1 MWRVVAI
8 GTALLIVGVAIALL
22 AGGLSWIKA
31 RFYIDH
37 MEDPGRLER
46 MQVERVVETLKLVP
60 GSAVADI
67 GAGSGLFTRTLA
79 KAVAP
84 GVVYAVD
91 INPNLLAHIEK
102 SAKEAG
108 LANVRTVL
116 ATEGDPRLPEALDVV
131 FICDT
136 LHLIEGPERYLRELH
151 GHVRPGGRVAII
163 SFIQNW
169 PPVGNQF
176 SADQL
181 ERWMKQ
187 AGFALAERH
196 DFITDQYLMIF
207 ERS

>member
-37 MEDPGRLER
+37 MENPGRLER

-108 LANVRTVL
+108 LANVKTVL

>member
-37 MEDPGRLER
+37 MENPGRLER

-67 GAGSGLFTRTLA
+67 GAGSGLFTRTMA
-79 KAVAP
+79 KVVAP

-91 INPNLLAHIEK
+91 INVNLLTHIEK
-102 SAKEAG
+102 SAKKNG
-108 LANVRTVL
+108 LANVKTVL
-116 ATEGDPRLPEALDVV
+116 ATEDDSGLSEPLDLI
-131 FICDT
+131 FISDV
-136 LHLIEGPERYLRELH
+136 LHLMDDPELYLKGLDP
-151 GHVRPGGRVAII
+151 HVRPKGRVAII
-163 SFIQNW
+163 SFVRNW
-169 PPVGNQF
+169 PPLANQF
-176 SADQL
+176 SAEQL
-181 ERWMKQ
+181 ERWMEQ
-187 AGFALAERH
+187 AGFSPVERH
-196 DFITDQYLMIF
+196 DFIPDQYLMIF

>member
-37 MEDPGRLER
+37 MENPGRLER

-60 GSAVADI
+60 GSVIADI

-108 LANVRTVL
+108 LANIKTVL
-116 ATEGDPRLPEALDVV
+116 ATEGDPRLPEALDVI

-151 GHVRPGGRVAII
+151 EYVRPGGRVAII

>member
-37 MEDPGRLER
+37 MENPGRLER

-108 LANVRTVL
+108 LANVKTVL
-116 ATEGDPRLPEALDVV
+116 ATEGDPRLPRALDAI

>member
-1 MWRVVAI
+1 MWRMAGLGI
-8 GTALLIVGVAIALL
+8 ALLITGVAVALL
-22 AGGLSWIKA
+22 AGGVPWIKA
-31 RFYIDH
+31 RSYIVL
-37 MEDPGRLER
+37 MERQDRLER
-46 MQVERVVETLKLVP
+46 MQVERVVQTLQLAS
-60 GSAVADI
+60 GSVIADI
-67 GAGSGLFTRTLA
+67 GAGSGLFTRPLA

-108 LANVRTVL
+108 LANIKTVL
-116 ATEGDPRLPEALDVV
+116 ATEGDPRLPEALDVI
-131 FICDT
+131 FICDV

-151 GHVRPGGRVAII
+151 GYVRPGGRVAII
-163 SFIQNW
+163 SIIQNW
-169 PPVGNQF
+169 PPVGNHF
-176 SADQL
+176 NADQL
-181 ERWMKQ
+181 EKWMKQ

>member
-37 MEDPGRLER
+37 MENPGRLER

-67 GAGSGLFTRTLA
+67 GAGSGLFTRTMA
-79 KAVAP
+79 KVVAP

-91 INPNLLAHIEK
+91 INPNLLTHIEK
-102 SAKEAG
+102 SAKQAG
-108 LANVRTVL
+108 LANVKTVL
-116 ATEGDPRLPEALDVV
+116 ATEDDSGLPEPLDLI
-131 FICDT
+131 FICDV
-136 LHLIEGPERYLRELH
+136 LHLMDDPELYLKGLDSR
-151 GHVRPGGRVAII
+151 VRPKGRVAII
-163 SFIQNW
+163 SFVRNW
-169 PPVGNQF
+169 PPLANQF
-176 SADQL
+176 SAEQL
-181 ERWMKQ
+181 ERWMEQ
-187 AGFALAERH
+187 AGFSPVERH
-196 DFITDQYLMIF
+196 GFIPDQYLMIF

>member
-1 MWRVVAI
+1 MWRVVAL

-37 MEDPGRLER
+37 MENPGRLER

-84 GVVYAVD
+84 GVVYAID

-108 LANVRTVL
+108 LANIKIVL
-116 ATEGDPRLPEALDVV
+116 ATEDDPRLPGALDAI

-136 LHLIEGPERYLRELH
+136 LHLIEEPERYLRELH
-151 GHVRPGGRVAII
+151 EYVRPGGRVAII

>member
-1 MWRVVAI
+1 MWRVVPR

-37 MEDPGRLER
+37 MENPGRLER

-108 LANVRTVL
+108 LANVKTVL

>member
-1 MWRVVAI
+1 MWRVFAI

-37 MEDPGRLER
+37 MENPGRLER

-108 LANVRTVL
+108 LANVKTVL
-116 ATEGDPRLPEALDVV
+116 ATEDDSRLPGTLDVV

-136 LHLIEGPERYLRELH
+136 LHLMDDPELYLKELDSY
-151 GHVRPGGRVAII
+151 VRPKGRVAII
-163 SFIQNW
+163 SFVRNW
-169 PPVGNQF
+169 PPLATQF
-176 SADQL
+176 SAEQL

-196 DFITDQYLMIF
+196 GFITDQYLMIF

>member
-1 MWRVVAI
+1 MRRVVAI

-37 MEDPGRLER
+37 MENPGRLER
-46 MQVERVVETLKLVP
+46 MQVERVVETLELVP

-102 SAKEAG
+102 SAKQAG
-108 LANVRTVL
+108 LANIKTVL
-116 ATEGDPRLPEALDVV
+116 ATEGDPRLPGALDVIL
-131 FICDT
+131 ICDT

-176 SADQL
+176 SAEQL
-181 ERWMKQ
+181 ERWMEQ
-187 AGFALAERH
+187 AGFARAERH

>member
-1 MWRVVAI
+1 MP
-8 GTALLIVGVAIALL
+8 
-22 AGGLSWIKA
+22 WIKA
-31 RFYIDH
+31 HFYIVH
-37 MEDPGRLER
+37 MERQDRLER
-46 MQVERVVETLKLVP
+46 MQVERVVQTLQLVP
-60 GSAVADI
+60 GSVIADI

-108 LANVRTVL
+108 LANIKTVL
-116 ATEGDPRLPEALDVV
+116 ATEGDPRLPEALNVI

-136 LHLIEGPERYLRELH
+136 LHLIEGPEQYLRELH
-151 GHVRPGGRVAII
+151 GYVRPGGRVAII
-163 SFIQNW
+163 SFIQNF
-169 PPVGNQF
+169 PPAGHRF

>member
-1 MWRVVAI
+1 MWRVVAL

-37 MEDPGRLER
+37 MENPGRLER

-108 LANVRTVL
+108 LANIKTVL
-116 ATEGDPRLPEALDVV
+116 ATEGDPRLPEALDVI
-131 FICDT
+131 FICDV
-136 LHLIEGPERYLRELH
+136 LHLIAGPERYLRDLH

-181 ERWMKQ
+181 GRWMKQ

>member
-37 MEDPGRLER
+37 MENPGRLER

-60 GSAVADI
+60 GSAIADI

-108 LANVRTVL
+108 LANVKTVL

-136 LHLIEGPERYLRELH
+136 LHLIEGPERYLGELH

-169 PPVGNQF
+169 PPVGSQF

>member
-37 MEDPGRLER
+37 MENPGRLER

-102 SAKEAG
+102 NAKEAG
-108 LANVRTVL
+108 LANVKTVL
-116 ATEGDPRLPEALDVV
+116 ATEDDSRLPGALDVV

-136 LHLIEGPERYLRELH
+136 LHLMEDPELYLKELDS
-151 GHVRPGGRVAII
+151 HVRPKGRVAII
-163 SFIQNW
+163 SFVRNW
-169 PPVGNQF
+169 PPLTNQF
-176 SADQL
+176 SAEQL

>member
-1 MWRVVAI
+1 MWRVLAI

-22 AGGLSWIKA
+22 AGGLSWVKA

-37 MEDPGRLER
+37 METPDRLER

-108 LANVRTVL
+108 LANVKTVL
-116 ATEGDPRLPEALDVV
+116 ATEDDSRLPGALDVV

-136 LHLIEGPERYLRELH
+136 LHLMEDPELYLKELDS
-151 GHVRPGGRVAII
+151 HVRPKGRVAII
-163 SFIQNW
+163 SFVRSW
-169 PPVGNQF
+169 PPLTNQF
-176 SADQL
+176 SAKQL

>member
-1 MWRVVAI
+1 MWRVAALV
-8 GTALLIVGVAIALL
+8 TAVLITGVAIALL
-22 AGGLSWIKA
+22 AGGLPWIKA
-31 RFYIDH
+31 RSYVVL
-37 MEDPGRLER
+37 MERQGRLER
-46 MQVERVVETLKLVP
+46 MQVERVVQTLQLAP
-60 GSAVADI
+60 GSVIADI

-108 LANVRTVL
+108 LANIKTVL
-116 ATEGDPRLPEALDVV
+116 ATEGDLRLPEALDVV
-131 FICDT
+131 FICDV
-136 LHLIEGPERYLRELH
+136 LHLIEGPERYLRQLR
-151 GHVRPGGRVAII
+151 GYLRPGGRVAII
-163 SFIQNW
+163 SFIQNF
-169 PPVGNQF
+169 PPAGLQF

>member
-37 MEDPGRLER
+37 MENPGRLER

-108 LANVRTVL
+108 LANIKTVL

>member
-37 MEDPGRLER
+37 MENPGRLER

-91 INPNLLAHIEK
+91 INPTLLAHIEK
-102 SAKEAG
+102 SAKENG
-108 LANVRTVL
+108 LANVKTVL
-116 ATEGDPRLPEALDVV
+116 ATEGDPRLPEALDV
-131 FICDT
+131 FLICDT
-136 LHLIEGPERYLRELH
+136 LQLIEGPERYLRELH

>member
-1 MWRVVAI
+1 MWRVVAL

-37 MEDPGRLER
+37 MENPGRLER

-67 GAGSGLFTRTLA
+67 GAGSGLFTRAMA
-79 KAVAP
+79 KVVAP

-91 INPNLLAHIEK
+91 LNPNLLAHIEK
-102 SAKEAG
+102 SAKQAG
-108 LANVRTVL
+108 LTNVKTVL
-116 ATEGDPRLPEALDVV
+116 ASEDDSRIPEPLDLI

-136 LHLIEGPERYLRELH
+136 LHLIGGPERYLRELH
-151 GHVRPGGRVAII
+151 GHVRPGGRMAII
-163 SFIQNW
+163 SFIQLATRGQ
-169 PPVGNQF
+169 PVQRRPAGEVDE
-176 SADQL
+176 AG
-181 ERWMKQ
+181 
-187 AGFALAERH
+187 GFARAERH

>member
-8 GTALLIVGVAIALL
+8 GTALLIAGVAIALL

-37 MEDPGRLER
+37 MENPGRLER

-60 GSAVADI
+60 GSVIADI

-108 LANVRTVL
+108 LANIKTVL